1 MSNELIENIAKLHTT
16 EMGAKRIMRN
26 LELAND
32 DAVAWCRLKILNKNA
47 AIERQGK
54 NWYVLI
60 DDCAITVNA
69 SSYTIITAH
78 RKQRRTSNDD

>member
-16 EMGAKRIMRN
+16 EMGAKRIKRN

-32 DAVAWCRLKILNKNA
+32 DAVAWCRLKIMDKNTL
-47 AIERQGK
+47 IKRQGK
-54 NWYVLI
+54 NWYVHI
-60 DDCAITVNA
+60 EDYVITVNA

-78 RKQRRTSNDD
+78 RKRRRTLNDD